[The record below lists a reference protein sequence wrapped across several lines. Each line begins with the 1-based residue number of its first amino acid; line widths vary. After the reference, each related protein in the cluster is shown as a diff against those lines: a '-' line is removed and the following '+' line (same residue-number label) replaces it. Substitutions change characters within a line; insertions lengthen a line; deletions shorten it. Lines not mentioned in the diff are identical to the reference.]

1 MVTMDLVL
9 LNWLKDGKYRIATLR
24 LLTDTP
30 KLPSELANKLDI
42 NRASMSRILNDLR
55 DKELIEQISSK
66 SRTVTQKLTQK
77 GKEAIR
83 SLEGAPK

>member
-30 KLPSELANKLDI
+30 KLPSELANKLYI
-42 NRASMSRILNDLR
+42 NKTSI
-55 DKELIEQISSK
+55 
-66 SRTVTQKLTQK
+66 
-77 GKEAIR
+77 
-83 SLEGAPK
+83 